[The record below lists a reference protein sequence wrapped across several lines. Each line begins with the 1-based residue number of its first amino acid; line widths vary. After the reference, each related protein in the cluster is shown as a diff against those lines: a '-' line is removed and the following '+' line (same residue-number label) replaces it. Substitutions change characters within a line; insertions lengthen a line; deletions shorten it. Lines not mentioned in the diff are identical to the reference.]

1 MKPLY
6 CITAINRLTKERE
19 KISCA
24 STSKETLE
32 AIKAGFVAMSAKKRT
47 HIYPVIQVIQTK
59 LF

>member
-1 MKPLY
+1 MKALY

-24 STSKETLE
+24 STSKDTLE
-32 AIKAGFVAMSAKKRT
+32 SIKVGFLRTPAKRRT
-47 HIYPVIQVIQTK
+47 HIYPVIQVMQTK